1 VQRTNLLLIAAGKY
15 DGEWLATETIRVG
28 GEMRRVR
35 KATTDFIGWIR
46 RGHMERWK
54 VVERPPRP
62 VLVDAGSD
70 PGDDPYPPLL
80 ERVTLPLQLN
90 IPVRFDCK
98 AISGERP
105 RWQFGCYLPGKRR
118 RAQYEAML
126 RCEEAGGSGFCL
138 VCHGELDKSRT
149 RPVLWRHG
157 AWLVEAH
164 VLTTL
169 LNSGRCSLTAKE
181 LPDFGYDCK
190 DTNWLKCLTNYGLL
204 AEKSRHP
211 VPDLQG
217 KVVQP

>member
-1 VQRTNLLLIAAGKY
+1 VTADRHTAGTDAQKLGRLWERAVQRTNLLLIAAGKY

-46 RGHMERWK
+46 
-54 VVERPPRP
+54 
-62 VLVDAGSD
+62 
-70 PGDDPYPPLL
+70 
-80 ERVTLPLQLN
+80 LPHFN

-98 AISGERP
+98 AISGEKP
-105 RWQFGCYLPGKRR
+105 RWQFGCYLPGKKR

-138 VCHGELDKSRT
+138 VCHGELDKSRA

-217 KVVQP
+217 KETM